1 MDAPARPPKTFWIG
15 LIVIVVLAA
24 VPRLLSYGFSLP
36 YVDHPDEPNKYLA
49 AQAWR
54 GLYEQHAEG
63 YYDGYP
69 PGYLAVHYVVQIVTQ
84 PFGVEGLAETV
95 RVMRL
100 LAVAINLGTLVAI
113 ALTARLAGGTA
124 AGWAAGAAW
133 GASAQVI
140 KVGVYAIQ
148 DPFVYFWVALALY
161 LAAVAL
167 VDEKRW
173 HYALW
178 SVAVGLVA
186 IAFKYTVI
194 AAVLPGGLAA
204 LAAVIK
210 SPRRRWWV
218 LPAAAVA
225 VAATGVWVYF
235 QAEAMSGWQ
244 RLAQTATSAGV
255 AGMLDVG
262 RVLNNWW
269 MTAVPLSG
277 VVLLIVLAIGLA
289 AYVVARH
296 SGRPLVRG
304 GVLLLCLALI
314 VTIPWLAAT
323 FSEVTLNRIKD
334 VLPATAAACV
344 LLGAAV
350 AQVAFALPDR
360 APRWLHAALPAV
372 LVAPVLALQVSP
384 AAAIVTERMPPD
396 RRVAIRAYFDVNLDA
411 GTVLVTYDN
420 EKTFNPYWGGLIG
433 REWIDWVRDDAPA
446 ETPVAQWRDER
457 GISYA
462 LLPTWMV
469 DQLAGSD
476 EGRAF
481 LDDLYPLKT
490 FAGGEPQRGPE
501 VVLYRL
507 TGPENAA
514 DVRFGE
520 AIRLVGTDGGV
531 ESASP
536 GDLLGYRFYWQ
547 AATTPAENYSLFVHL
562 MPVEAEELAAQADGN
577 PAAPERLTQTWDD
590 PTEVLISPWF
600 QLALPADLPAGAYR
614 VLVGLYNF
622 ETGARLPVSDG
633 ATGDALGDAYQL
645 GVIQVR

>member
-1 MDAPARPPKTFWIG
+1 MDAPARPTKTFWIG
-15 LIVIVVLAA
+15 LAVIVILAA
-24 VPRLLSYGFSLP
+24 VPRLLSYGYSLP

-54 GLYEQHAEG
+54 GLYEHHEEG

-69 PGYLAVHYVVQIVTQ
+69 PGYLIVNYVVQIVTQ

-100 LAVAINLGTLVAI
+100 LAVAVNLGTLIVI

-167 VDEKRW
+167 VGEERW
-173 HYALW
+173 HFALW
-178 SVAVGLVA
+178 SIAIGLVA
-186 IAFKYTVI
+186 IAFKYTVL

-204 LAAVIK
+204 LVAVIK
-210 SPRRRWWV
+210 APRRRWWV
-218 LPAAAVA
+218 LPAAALA
-225 VAATGVWVYF
+225 VATTGVWVYF

-255 AGMLDVG
+255 AGVLDAG

-269 MTAVPLSG
+269 VTAVPLSG
-277 VVLLIVLAIGLA
+277 IVLLLVLAIGLV
-289 AYVVARH
+289 AYLIAGKT
-296 SGRPLVRG
+296 GRTQVRG
-304 GVLLLCLALI
+304 SVLLLCLALI
-314 VTIPWLAAT
+314 ITIPWLAAT

-350 AQVAFALPDR
+350 AQAAYALPER
-360 APRWLHAALPAV
+360 SPRWLHAALPAV
-372 LVAPVLALQVSP
+372 LTLPVLLGQVGP
-384 AAAIVTERMPPD
+384 AEQIVAERMPPD
-396 RRVAIRAYFDVNLDA
+396 RRVTIREYFDVNLDA

-433 REWIDWVRDDAPA
+433 REWIDWYRDDTPA
-446 ETPVAQWRDER
+446 DTSVAEWRDER

-469 DQLAGSD
+469 DELEDSD
-476 EGRAF
+476 DGQAF
-481 LDDLYPLKT
+481 LANLYPLKT

-507 TGPENAA
+507 TGPEHDD

-520 AIRLVGTDGGV
+520 AIQLVGYDGGT

-536 GDLLGYRFYWQ
+536 GDVLGYRFYWQ
-547 AATTPAENYSLFVHL
+547 ADEAPSENYSLFVHL
-562 MPVEAEELAAQADGN
+562 MPVDADELVAQADGN

-600 QLALPADLPAGAYR
+600 QLTLPADLPAGEYH
-614 VLVGLYNF
+614 VLMGLYNF
-622 ETGARLPVSDG
+622 ETGERLPVSDG
-633 ATGDALGDAYQL
+633 TTGEALGDAYQL
-645 GVIQVR
+645 AMIEAR